1 MAAAQQLAPVDQEPE
16 QALTWLPV
24 EEDRARNGWRPFRPT
39 QPCGLSDCKTPR
51 DFSHSTEPKLVVE
64 PCDDLRPETARI
76 FQEFI
81 DQEDIEISRHEI
93 AHAFMAIAVGCRVF
107 HVQSSRPQPFCHYTA
122 TEAFGDTIMITL
134 APAACDGRKSPPTK
148 DDARLYLNKVRQNT
162 HGSCDFCSI
171 AEKLRAVPD
180 NVITDDTLA
189 LAWMYYYRRCVAF
202 FEHADVR
209 PVLDHLAAELRE
221 KRMLTGEQ
229 VHALSTRRRSGRHS
243 HQSNRRRTFGRLRR
257 RLGRAACVFMGM
269 RRGHPSQLRIG
280 AFTFF
285 HPMRA
290 ADRVPHGASAR
301 ASRLR
306 A

>member
-229 VHALSTRRRSGRHS
+229 VHALVDEAA
-243 HQSNRRRTFGRLRR
+243 L
-257 RLGRAACVFMGM
+257 RAAF
-269 RRGHPSQLRIG
+269 
-280 AFTFF
+280 
-285 HPMRA
+285 
-290 ADRVPHGASAR
+290 ASIK
-301 ASRLR
+301 
-306 A
+306 

>member
-1 MAAAQQLAPVDQEPE
+1 
-16 QALTWLPV
+16 
-24 EEDRARNGWRPFRPT
+24 
-39 QPCGLSDCKTPR
+39 
-51 DFSHSTEPKLVVE
+51 
-64 PCDDLRPETARI
+64 
-76 FQEFI
+76 
-81 DQEDIEISRHEI
+81 
-93 AHAFMAIAVGCRVF
+93 
-107 HVQSSRPQPFCHYTA
+107 
-122 TEAFGDTIMITL
+122 MITL

-229 VHALSTRRRSGRHS
+229 VHALVDEAA
-243 HQSNRRRTFGRLRR
+243 L
-257 RLGRAACVFMGM
+257 RAAF
-269 RRGHPSQLRIG
+269 
-280 AFTFF
+280 
-285 HPMRA
+285 
-290 ADRVPHGASAR
+290 ASIK
-301 ASRLR
+301 
-306 A
+306 